1 MNILICNSGRRWIG
15 EVGHCAQLYE
25 ALTARG
31 HHVWL
36 ACRKGSELQREA
48 KRRELRVVSMNFE
61 SRFSPFKELRDFSA
75 LRRVIRRRAIDVVHV
90 HRGKDHWTGAIAA
103 RTAGV
108 PIVRTRHVV
117 TPVHSHWPNRWLLA
131 RMTDAVISVSQAAEA
146 SFGELTPLIV
156 RRRVILSAVDADLFN
171 PARRSEAWQSEF
183 EQAQTG
189 DGEAGRSEAGTQAAV
204 AQDPKGGEPEQA
216 EVGEPEQAAKAG
228 EPVWFGLVGRI
239 QRIKGQKVFL
249 EAARAVAA
257 ECPEARFLVAGRGIG
272 KRIGNYRRLARR
284 YGLEGK
290 VRFEGVMANLPEAMA
305 SLDVGVVASIG
316 SEGSSRVTLEYMASG
331 LPVVATRVGG
341 IPDLLAPEWGILVTP
356 DKPRPL
362 AQAMIELATDAERR
376 HAMGRAARQRAEEF
390 HSPDRWAGEIE
401 SVYREVLRAK

>member
-25 ALTARG
+25 ALSARG
-31 HHVWL
+31 HQVWL

-48 KRRELRVVSMNFE
+48 KLRELRVVSMNFE
-61 SRFSPFKELRDFSA
+61 SRFSPLKELRDFSA
-75 LRRVIRRRAIDVVHV
+75 LRRVIRRRAIDIVHV

-117 TPVHSHWPNRWLLA
+117 TPVHRHWPNRWLLA
-131 RMTDAVISVSQAAEA
+131 RMTDAVISVSAATEA
-146 SFGELTPLIV
+146 SFGELTPLI
-156 RRRVILSAVDADLFN
+156 RRRSVILSAVDAELFN
-171 PARRSEAWQSEF
+171 PARRSEAWRIESV
-183 EQAQTG
+183 QAQN
-189 DGEAGRSEAGTQAAV
+189 SEPDQAA
-204 AQDPKGGEPEQA
+204 EPPA
-216 EVGEPEQAAKAG
+216 PI
-228 EPVWFGLVGRI
+228 WFGLVGRI
-239 QRIKGQKVFL
+239 QRIKGQRVFL
-249 EAARAVAA
+249 EAARTVAA
-257 ECPEARFLVAGRGIG
+257 QCPEARFLVAGRGIG
-272 KRIGNYRRLARR
+272 KRIGKYRRLARR

-290 VRFEGVMANLPEAMA
+290 VRFEGVMPNLPEAMA

-356 DKPRPL
+356 DKPRAL
-362 AQAMIELATDAERR
+362 ARAMIELASDAARR
-376 HAMGRAARQRAEEF
+376 SEMGRAARRRAEEF

-401 SVYREVLRAK
+401 SVYREVLRA